1 MKKFNLIFL
10 KSNKVLVSQKQYLDW
25 KEIQNEFDNYMTNVD
40 FNSIE
45 EIKEYIKFDYKLTED
60 KAKKETDK
68 ITESN
73 SEYIEIEL

>member
-10 KSNKVLVSQKQYLDW
+10 KSNKVLVSQKQYFDW
-25 KEIQNEFDNYMTNVD
+25 KEIQNEFDDYMSNAD

-45 EIKEYIKFDYKLTED
+45 EIKEYIKNDYKLTED
-60 KAKKETDK
+60 KAKKEAEK